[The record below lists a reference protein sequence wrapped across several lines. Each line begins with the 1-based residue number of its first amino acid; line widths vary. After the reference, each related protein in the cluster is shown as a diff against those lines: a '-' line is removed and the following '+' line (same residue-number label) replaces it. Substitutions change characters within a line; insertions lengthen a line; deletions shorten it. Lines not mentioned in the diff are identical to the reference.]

1 MVSHSMDAQVKSGN
15 VLMNAAQIAN
25 EVEEAERPKSSGATG
40 PEFFLMRAGEELMDM
55 IPSREVS
62 LAKTKVDEAVMWLER
77 ARRNQAPPSTPALTA
92 DDV

>member
-1 MVSHSMDAQVKSGN
+1 VVSHHPVAPNALRADAGYPE
-15 VLMNAAQIAN
+15 L
-25 EVEEAERPKSSGATG
+25 PGATG

-77 ARRNQAPPSTPALTA
+77 ARRNQAPPSTPELLTA
-92 DDV
+92 NDV

>member
-1 MVSHSMDAQVKSGN
+1 MVSSHP
-15 VLMNAAQIAN
+15 IAPN
-25 EVEEAERPKSSGATG
+25 TLRADKGYSESPGATG

-77 ARRNQAPPSTPALTA
+77 ARRNQSPPAATPILTA
-92 DDV
+92 NDV